1 MPKILLLPLG
11 ILATFATLRLFDEGL
26 TSPLSALAAFVALFA
41 SLFLFVQFRE
51 FTASLLWQKDFNFTE
66 NLPLKLAL
74 SAAGAIGF
82 VVIWWIRL

>member
-1 MPKILLLPLG
+1 MANILMLPIG
-11 ILATFATLRLFDEGL
+11 MLATLIAFRLGDEGI

-66 NLPLKLAL
+66 NLPLKLIL

-82 VVIWWIRL
+82 VVIWWVMA